1 MDKQQVLNQLR
12 NAKEIYVIMS
22 LCTKMPY
29 VVCDKET
36 FDDEV
41 LLYFKEED
49 IRREGKRLIEEKI
62 PVQIAKVDANQM
74 LHFYGNL
81 YTMGVNCLMVDQ
93 YMESEC
99 RIQLSELVNRPGQN
113 KPDAP
118 EEEKKTWIENPSL
131 HLTALYF
138 MQELRRQKFEK
149 MPDELKE
156 MQEEILAD
164 FTRGTYI
171 TAFQEGAGV
180 PLLKQKNGDAY
191 QPIFTD
197 IIEFGKFNSKN
208 QFKAIAVTADKIPS
222 IHHHFYYLYQ

>member
-138 MQELRRQKFEK
+138 MQELRR
-149 MPDELKE
+149 P
-156 MQEEILAD
+156 
-164 FTRGTYI
+164 
-171 TAFQEGAGV
+171 
-180 PLLKQKNGDAY
+180 PNLL
-191 QPIFTD
+191 
-197 IIEFGKFNSKN
+197 
-208 QFKAIAVTADKIPS
+208 PS
-222 IHHHFYYLYQ
+222 TPR

>member
-1 MDKQQVLNQLR
+1 MDKLQVLNQLR

-99 RIQLSELVNRPGQN
+99 RIQLPELVSRPGQN

-171 TAFQEGAGV
+171 TAFQEGSGV
-180 PLLKQKNGDAY
+180 YG
-191 QPIFTD
+191 
-197 IIEFGKFNSKN
+197 
-208 QFKAIAVTADKIPS
+208 
-222 IHHHFYYLYQ
+222 HH

>member
-1 MDKQQVLNQLR
+1 MWL
-12 NAKEIYVIMS
+12 MS

-41 LLYFKEED
+41 MIYFNEED

-99 RIQLSELVNRPGQN
+99 RIQLPELVSRPGQN

-118 EEEKKTWIENPSL
+118 EDEKKTWIENPSL

-138 MQELRRQKFEK
+138 MQGAPQT
-149 MPDELKE
+149 
-156 MQEEILAD
+156 EI
-164 FTRGTYI
+164 
-171 TAFQEGAGV
+171 
-180 PLLKQKNGDAY
+180 
-191 QPIFTD
+191 
-197 IIEFGKFNSKN
+197 
-208 QFKAIAVTADKIPS
+208 
-222 IHHHFYYLYQ
+222 